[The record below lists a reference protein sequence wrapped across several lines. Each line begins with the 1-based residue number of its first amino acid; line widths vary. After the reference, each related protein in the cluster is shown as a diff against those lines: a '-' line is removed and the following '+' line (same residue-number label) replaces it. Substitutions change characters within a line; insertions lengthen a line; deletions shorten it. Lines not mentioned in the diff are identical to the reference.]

1 LDLAKSV
8 FQVHG
13 ADASGAVLFRKKLR
27 RHQVLIFFA
36 AQPPCTVAMEACA
49 SSHHWARE
57 IGRLG
62 HQVRLIPPA
71 YVKPF
76 VKRQKNDAADAEA
89 ICEAAQRP
97 TMRFVAP
104 KSEEAQAA
112 AVVFRARDLLVKQ
125 RTQIINALRG
135 HLAEFGIVVAK
146 GPARVPHLVR
156 AVADAA
162 EPVPELARPILQMLI
177 ETLHRLDEQVARL
190 DREIAQRAKADE
202 TARRLMTLPGV
213 GPVTAV
219 ALVALAP
226 PAETFK
232 CGRDFAAWVGLTP
245 LQHSTGGK
253 QRLGATSK
261 MGERTLRRLLIIGA
275 NSVLLWVARNGA
287 PAGSW
292 IGRML
297 ARKPPMLVRVALAN
311 KMARIVW
318 ALLARGCWGVGRAKE
333 RNGATVTE
341 TGSDKPVQEPAL
353 RARRFDWDLIRV
365 LPSGPA
371 ACEPHYRPHT
381 WQP

>member
-1 LDLAKSV
+1 MGEVSTIGVDLAKSV

-27 RHQVLIFFA
+27 RHQVLSFFA
-36 AQPPCTVAMEACA
+36 DQPPCTVAMEACG

-57 IGRLG
+57 IRRLG
-62 HQVRLIPPA
+62 HAVRLIPPA

-97 TMRFVAP
+97 TMRFVVP
-104 KSEEAQAA
+104 KSEQAQAA
-112 AVVFRARDLLVKQ
+112 ALVFRARDLLVRQ

-135 HLAEFGIVVAK
+135 HLMEFGIVVAK
-146 GPARVPHLVR
+146 GPAHVPQLVQ
-156 AVADAA
+156 VLEDAA
-162 EPVPELARPILQMLI
+162 EPIPEIARPILQMLV
-177 ETLHRLDEQVARL
+177 ETLCGLDEQIARL
-190 DREIAQRAKADE
+190 DREVSERAKADE
-202 TARRLMTLPGV
+202 TARRLMTIPGV

-219 ALVALAP
+219 ALAALAP

-232 CGRDFAAWVGLTP
+232 RGRDFAAWVGLTP

-253 QRLGATSK
+253 QKLGATSK

-275 NSVLLWVARNGA
+275 SAVVRWTARNGA

-292 IGRML
+292 MARML

-318 ALLARGCWGVGRAKE
+318 ALMAKGGTYRA
-333 RNGATVTE
+333 
-341 TGSDKPVQEPAL
+341 PAMS
-353 RARRFDWDLIRV
+353 A
-365 LPSGPA
+365 
-371 ACEPHYRPHT
+371 
-381 WQP
+381 